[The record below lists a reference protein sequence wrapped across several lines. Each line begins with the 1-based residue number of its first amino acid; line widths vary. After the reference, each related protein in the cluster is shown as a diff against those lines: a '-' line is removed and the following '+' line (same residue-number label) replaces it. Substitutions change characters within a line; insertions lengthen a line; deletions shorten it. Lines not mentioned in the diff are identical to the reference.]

1 MRAFFRHLSYSGRR
15 KMRGTFHRM
24 AAILATACAAALCAA
39 PGRAQET
46 EAPDDSPEALYQS
59 GMSRFV
65 AGNYEQ
71 SVEFLDQLV
80 KVFGKEPELRTQIDL
95 AMYARACAL
104 FNLGRHADAIKAFE
118 EYIAQYPES
127 KFADE
132 AGFRIGSAQQ
142 QLEEYE
148 LAVAAYQKLRSSY
161 PRSPY
166 AEDALYQIGICR
178 LIQES
183 NALASAAFKDFMA
196 LYPDSPLWGQA
207 GAFCARALFDEGGQE
222 KVVEAITMLETIEKH
237 PRTWSVISYCN
248 FLAFEIGDFMFDDT
262 EYELA
267 LKAYRRVK
275 PRKALLGHQQTYVR
289 AIEEALASL
298 QTARPSARDLRSR
311 FQEERRLA
319 SDLAQAKEMS
329 AKLEAL
335 PDYDANL
342 YHRIGR
348 CFFNTDRYWEARTA
362 FTRVVAIAQ
371 DDAVREAGHFDL
383 ILAISRLRRFDDLV
397 IEADHYLSTYD
408 PAGKWE

>member
-1 MRAFFRHLSYSGRR
+1 MRAFFRRLPYSAPRM
-15 KMRGTFHRM
+15 MRGAFHRM
-24 AAILATACAAALCAA
+24 AMFLTAAGAAAMLAA
-39 PGRAQET
+39 PGAAQET

-65 AGNYEQ
+65 AGDYEN
-71 SVEFLDQLV
+71 SVQFLEQLV

-104 FNLGRHADAIKAFE
+104 FNLGRSADAIKAFE

-132 AGFRIGSAQQ
+132 AMFRIGSAQQ

-148 LAVAAYQKLRSSY
+148 LAVAAYQKLRSTY
-161 PRSPY
+161 PRSAY
-166 AEDALYQIGICR
+166 SEDAMFQVGICR
-178 LIQES
+178 LIQEQS
-183 NALASAAFKDFMA
+183 ALAAAAFKDFMA
-196 LYPDSPLWGQA
+196 LYPESLLWTQA
-207 GAFCARALFDEGGQE
+207 GAFCARATFDDGKGA
-222 KVVEAITMLETIEKH
+222 EAIALLETIEKR
-237 PRTWSVISYCN
+237 PRTWSVITYCN

-275 PRKALLGHQQTYVR
+275 TRKALLGHQQGYMR
-289 AIEEALASL
+289 ALEAQLAAL
-298 QTARPSARDLRSR
+298 QSTRSSPSDIRSR
-311 FQEERRLA
+311 FQEERRLS
-319 SDLAQAKEMS
+319 SDLAQAKEMA

-371 DDAVREAGHFDL
+371 DETVREAGHFDL

-397 IEADHYLSTYD
+397 IESDHYLSTYD
-408 PAGKWE
+408 PQGKWE

>member
-1 MRAFFRHLSYSGRR
+1 
-15 KMRGTFHRM
+15 M
-24 AAILATACAAALCAA
+24 AVLLAAACAAALLAA
-39 PGRAQET
+39 PAGAQET

-59 GMSRFV
+59 GMSRFL
-65 AGNYEQ
+65 AGDYEH

-104 FNLGRHADAIKAFE
+104 FNLGRSADAIKAFE
-118 EYIAQYPES
+118 EYVAAYPES

-132 AGFRIGSAQQ
+132 AMFRIGSAQQ

-148 LAVAAYQKLRSSY
+148 LAVAAYQKLRSTF
-161 PRSPY
+161 PRSAY
-166 AEDALYQIGICR
+166 SEDAMFQIGICR
-178 LIQES
+178 LIQEQS
-183 NALASAAFKDFMA
+183 ALAAAAFQDFMR
-196 LYPDSPLWGQA
+196 LYPESPLWTQA
-207 GAFCARALFDEGGQE
+207 GAFCARATFDDGKGA
-222 KVVEAITMLETIEKH
+222 EAIALLEAIEKR
-237 PRTWSVISYCN
+237 PRTWSVVTYCN

-275 PRKALLGHQQTYVR
+275 PRQAILRHQQADLKAL
-289 AIEEALASL
+289 EARLAAL
-298 QTARPSARDLRSR
+298 QGARLDTRDLRSR

-319 SDLAQAKEMS
+319 GALAQAKEMA
-329 AKLEAL
+329 AKLDAL

-371 DDAVREAGHFDL
+371 DEAVREAGHFDL

-397 IEADHYLSTYD
+397 LEADRYLATFD
-408 PAGKWE
+408 PAGKWQ

>member
-1 MRAFFRHLSYSGRR
+1 MTAFL
-15 KMRGTFHRM
+15 
-24 AAILATACAAALCAA
+24 AAACAAALLAA
-39 PGRAQET
+39 PARAQET

-59 GMSRFV
+59 GMSRFL
-65 AGNYEQ
+65 AGDYEH

-95 AMYARACAL
+95 AMYARACAF
-104 FNLGRHADAIKAFE
+104 FNLGRSADAIKAFE
-118 EYIAQYPES
+118 EYVAAYPES

-132 AGFRIGSAQQ
+132 AMFRIGSAQQ

-148 LAVAAYQKLRSSY
+148 LAVAAYQKLRSTF
-161 PRSPY
+161 PRSAY
-166 AEDALYQIGICR
+166 SEDAMFQIGICR
-178 LIQES
+178 LIQEQS
-183 NALASAAFKDFMA
+183 ALAAAAFKDFMQ
-196 LYPDSPLWGQA
+196 LYPESPLWTQA
-207 GAFCARALFDEGGQE
+207 GAFCARATFDDGKGA
-222 KVVEAITMLETIEKH
+222 EAIALLEAIEKR
-237 PRTWSVISYCN
+237 PRTWSVVTYCN

-262 EYELA
+262 EYEQA

-275 PRKALLGHQQTYVR
+275 PRKALMGHMRTYVGTL
-289 AIEEALASL
+289 EAQLAAVQS
-298 QTARPSARDLRSR
+298 ARPNPRDIRSR
-311 FQEERRLA
+311 FQQERRVA
-319 SDLAQAKEMS
+319 SELSQAKEMA

-371 DDAVREAGHFDL
+371 DDTVREAGHFDL

>member
-1 MRAFFRHLSYSGRR
+1 MMRSGIQWKTARW
-15 KMRGTFHRM
+15 
-24 AAILATACAAALCAA
+24 ALACALALLAA
-39 PGRAQET
+39 PAGAQET

-59 GMSRFV
+59 GMSRFL
-65 AGNYEQ
+65 AGDYEH
-71 SVEFLDQLV
+71 SVEYLQQLV

-95 AMYARACAL
+95 AMYAGACAL
-104 FNLGRHADAIKAFE
+104 FNLGRSAEAIKAFE
-118 EYIAQYPES
+118 EYVAQFPES

-132 AGFRIGSAQQ
+132 ALFRIGSAQQ

-148 LAVAAYQKLRSSY
+148 LAVAAYQKLRSTF
-161 PRSPY
+161 PRSAY
-166 AEDALYQIGICR
+166 SEDAMFQIGICR
-178 LIQES
+178 LIQEQS
-183 NALASAAFKDFMA
+183 ALASAAFRDFMQ
-196 LYPDSPLWGQA
+196 LYPDSPLWTQA
-207 GAFCARALFDEGGQE
+207 GAFCARATFDEGKGA
-222 KVVEAITMLETIEKH
+222 EAIALLETIEKR
-237 PRTWSVISYCN
+237 PRSWSVITYCN

-262 EYELA
+262 EYDQA

-275 PRKALLGHQQTYVR
+275 TRRALMGHMQNYVR
-289 AIEEALASL
+289 SLEVQLAAV
-298 QTARPSARDLRSR
+298 QNARPNPRDIRSR
-311 FQEERRLA
+311 FQEERRVA
-319 SDLAQAKEMS
+319 ADLAQAKEM
-329 AKLEAL
+329 AGKLEAL

-371 DDAVREAGHFDL
+371 DEAVREAGHFDL

>member
-1 MRAFFRHLSYSGRR
+1 MRAIFPMLPYAPIRMMRLSKPR
-15 KMRGTFHRM
+15 TIFLL
-24 AAILATACAAALCAA
+24 AAATLAALCVA
-39 PGRAQET
+39 PVRAQKT

-104 FNLGRHADAIKAFE
+104 FNLGRHADAIKAFD
-118 EYIAQYPES
+118 EYIVQYPES

-132 AGFRIGSAQQ
+132 AGFRIGSSQQ

-148 LAVAAYQKLRSSY
+148 PAVAAYQKMRSAY

-166 AEDALYQIGICR
+166 AEDALFQIGICR
-178 LIQES
+178 LIQEQS
-183 NALASAAFKDFMA
+183 ALASAVFKDFMQ
-196 LYPDSPLWGQA
+196 LYPDSPMRAQA
-207 GAFCARALFDEGGQE
+207 GAFCARALFDEG
-222 KVVEAITMLETIEKH
+222 KAAEAIAMLETIEKI
-237 PRTWSVISYCN
+237 PRSWAIISYCN

-262 EYELA
+262 EYDMA

-275 PRKALLGHQQTYVR
+275 TRKALMSHMQTYVQTL
-289 AIEEALASL
+289 EFQLKSL
-298 QTARPSARDLRSR
+298 QSVRLDTRDLRSR
-311 FQEERRLA
+311 FQQERRLA
-319 SDLAQAKEMS
+319 GDLAQAKEMA

-342 YHRIGR
+342 FHRIGR
-348 CFFNTDRYWEARTA
+348 CFFNTDRYWEARAA
-362 FTRVVAIAQ
+362 FTRVVAIAT
-371 DDAVREAGHFDL
+371 DETVREAGHFDL
-383 ILAISRLRRFDDLV
+383 ILAVSRLRRFDDLV

-408 PAGKWE
+408 TEGKWE